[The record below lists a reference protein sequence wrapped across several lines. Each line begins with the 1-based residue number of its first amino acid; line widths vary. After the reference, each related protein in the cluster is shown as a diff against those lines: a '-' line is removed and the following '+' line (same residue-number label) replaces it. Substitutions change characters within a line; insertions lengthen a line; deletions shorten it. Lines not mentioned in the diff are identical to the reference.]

1 MILAEIE
8 GNNMDIKK
16 ILKKEKGIIVSDAII
31 AILII
36 LLFVGIITTL
46 IVNIILETTKI
57 KINSGQLDFATEIL
71 EYIEELPYEA
81 VTEEN
86 LINYINNKNSEQ
98 VSAGTSTAWLTT
110 TYKIGINVQNYN
122 QTAGNEG
129 KLDIIKLVTL
139 TIENNLEN
147 KKYST
152 EITKIKKANM
162 QEVEQILE

>member
-1 MILAEIE
+1 MA
-8 GNNMDIKK
+8 IKK

-46 IVNIILETTKI
+46 LVNIVLESTKI

-71 EYIEELPYEA
+71 EYIEKLPYQD

-98 VSAGTSTAWLTT
+98 VSAGTTTEELTT
-110 TYKIGINVQNYN
+110 TYKIGIDVQSYN
-122 QTAGNEG
+122 QIAGNER

-139 TIENNLEN
+139 TIENDLGN

-152 EITKIKKANM
+152 QITKIKKANT
-162 QEVEQILE
+162 QEVEQILEE

>member
-1 MILAEIE
+1 MT
-8 GNNMDIKK
+8 IKQ

-36 LLFVGIITTL
+36 LLFVGIIASL
-46 IVNIILETTKI
+46 IVNIVLESTKI

-71 EYIEELPYEA
+71 EYVENLPYEA

-86 LINYINNKNSEQ
+86 LINYVNNKKSEQ
-98 VSAGTSTAWLTT
+98 VTAGTDTTRLTT
-110 TYKIGINVQNYN
+110 TYKIGIKVQSYN
-122 QTAGNEG
+122 QIPGNEE

-139 TIENNLEN
+139 TIENDLED

-152 EITKIKKANM
+152 EITKLKKANI
-162 QEVEQILE
+162 QEVEQMLAE

>member
-1 MILAEIE
+1 MA
-8 GNNMDIKK
+8 IKK

-46 IVNIILETTKI
+46 LVNIVLESTKI

-71 EYIEELPYEA
+71 EYIEKLPYQD

-86 LINYINNKNSEQ
+86 LINYINNKNSKQ
-98 VSAGTSTAWLTT
+98 VSAGTTTAELTT
-110 TYKIGINVQNYN
+110 TYKIGINVQSYN
-122 QTAGNEG
+122 QIAGNEE
-129 KLDIIKLVTL
+129 KLDIIKLVNL
-139 TIENNLEN
+139 TIENDLGN

-152 EITKIKKANM
+152 QITKIKKANT
-162 QEVEQILE
+162 QEVEQILEE

>member
-1 MILAEIE
+1 
-8 GNNMDIKK
+8 MDIKK

-98 VSAGTSTAWLTT
+98 VSAGTSTAGLTT

-162 QEVEQILE
+162 EEVEQILEG

>member
-46 IVNIILETTKI
+46 IVNIVLESTKI

-71 EYIEELPYEA
+71 EYIEKLPYQD

-86 LINYINNKNSEQ
+86 LINYVNSKNSEQ
-98 VSAGTSTAWLTT
+98 VSAGTTTQELTT
-110 TYKIGINVQNYN
+110 TYKIGIDVQSYN
-122 QTAGNEG
+122 QIAGNEG
-129 KLDIIKLVTL
+129 KLDIIKLITL
-139 TIENNLEN
+139 TIENNLED

>member
-1 MILAEIE
+1 MA
-8 GNNMDIKK
+8 IKK

-46 IVNIILETTKI
+46 LVNIVLQSTKN
-57 KINSGQLDFATEIL
+57 KINSVQLDFATEIL
-71 EYIEELPYEA
+71 EYIEKLPYQD

-98 VSAGTSTAWLTT
+98 VSAGTTTEELTT
-110 TYKIGINVQNYN
+110 TYKIGIDVQSYN
-122 QTAGNEG
+122 QIAGNEG

-139 TIENNLEN
+139 TIENDLGN

-152 EITKIKKANM
+152 QITKIKKANT
-162 QEVEQILE
+162 QEVEQILEE

>member
-1 MILAEIE
+1 
-8 GNNMDIKK
+8 MDIKK

-86 LINYINNKNSEQ
+86 LINYVNNKNSEQ
-98 VSAGTSTAWLTT
+98 VSAGTSTEELTT
-110 TYKIGINVQNYN
+110 TYKIGIDVQSYN
-122 QTAGNEG
+122 QIAGNEG

-139 TIENNLEN
+139 TIKNNLED
-147 KKYST
+147 KEYST

-162 QEVEQILE
+162 EEVEQILEG